1 MTSLPSFI
9 VISFPERST
18 ITTVDN
24 EGHSSAILS
33 AFSFIGI
40 SNLDPRTPLSCVI
53 SSLHS
58 ESLILFFKASLEN
71 APKTTECTAP
81 IRAQASIAT
90 IASGI
95 ICI

>member
-1 MTSLPSFI
+1 MA
-9 VISFPERST
+9 FPERST
-18 ITTVDN
+18 MTTVFK

-40 SNLDPRTPLSCVI
+40 SNFDPRTPLSCVI

-71 APKTTECTAP
+71 APNTTECTAP
-81 IRAQASIAT
+81 ILAHASIAT
-90 IASGI
+90 MASGI
-95 ICI
+95 ICM